1 MLIYN
6 KVLQKFIC
14 WVKMIHVFCLHSHSS
29 RNKYWVCS
37 CFFFF
42 NFYKKKREKEKKATN
57 YLISAL
63 FNKTAQLKSRNMI
76 HDVYSENKIDAQIL
90 RSFVSK

>member
-1 MLIYN
+1 MYFVYIVIARETN
-6 KVLQKFIC
+6 IGSVVAFSFSIS
-14 WVKMIHVFCLHSHSS
+14 I
-29 RNKYWVCS
+29 
-37 CFFFF
+37 
-42 NFYKKKREKEKKATN
+42 KKKKKKKKATN

-76 HDVYSENKIDAQIL
+76 HDVHYENKIDAQTL